1 MSEIA
6 ADLVLDAALMR
17 RWMARLTLSIEA
29 GCDELTR
36 LDAAIG
42 DADHGINMLRGMRAV
57 MAGLEG
63 NGGDVSPAAVLG
75 IVGTRLITGVGGAA
89 GPIYGTAFRA
99 MGEVLEHQPLG
110 IDGVAEM
117 ATAGLAGIQ
126 RLGAA
131 EPGDKTIVDA
141 WLPAV
146 EALRS
151 TPGSAPLATLEKA
164 EQAAR
169 RGMLDTIPLRAR
181 KGRASYLGWRS
192 EGHQDPGATSTHMVF
207 ASLAAAA
214 AAETGTD

>member
-6 ADLVLDAALMR
+6 ADLGLDAALMR
-17 RWMARLTLSIEA
+17 RWIARLTRTVEA
-29 GCDELTR
+29 QCDELTR

-42 DADHGINMLRGMRAV
+42 DADHGINMLRGMRSAL
-57 MAGLEG
+57 ASLED
-63 NGGDVSPAAVLG
+63 GGREDSPAGVLG

-99 MGEVLEHQPLG
+99 MGEVLEHHSVG
-110 IDGVAEM
+110 VGGVAEM
-117 ATAGLAGIQ
+117 AAAGLAGIQ

-146 EALRS
+146 EALQS
-151 TPGSAPLATLEKA
+151 TPRLAPLATLERA

-169 RGMLDTIPLRAR
+169 KGMLDTIPLRAR

-214 AAETGTD
+214 ADIGTD

>member
-17 RWMARLTLSIEA
+17 RWMARLTRTIEA

-57 MAGLEG
+57 MAGLD
-63 NGGDVSPAAVLG
+63 GDGHEDSPAAVLG
-75 IVGTRLITGVGGAA
+75 LAGARLITVVGGAA

-99 MGEVLEHQPLG
+99 MSEVLERQPLG

-117 ATAGLAGIQ
+117 ANAGLAAIQ

-151 TPGSAPLATLEKA
+151 TVGSVPLSTLEKA

-214 AAETGTD
+214 DTTTD